1 MLEKARFSEDLVRRR
16 SDSAAACG
24 FPAQGEENSQA
35 TRQGST
41 AGPRYIEGIQYAKAT
56 RGNREANVKWADMDQ
71 TLAESSYDTA
81 MTSRSNTGTA
91 NSHEIQIAMEKIRIE
106 QKLHNAALM
115 PLGPS
120 TGALRRSNR

>member
-1 MLEKARFSEDLVRRR
+1 MGRHG
-16 SDSAAACG
+16 SDTSH
-24 FPAQGEENSQA
+24 
-35 TRQGST
+35 
-41 AGPRYIEGIQYAKAT
+41 
-56 RGNREANVKWADMDQ
+56 
-71 TLAESSYDTA
+71 ESSYDMA
-81 MTSRSNTGTA
+81 VTSRSNTGTA